1 MPHSYTFFK
10 QEVKEWIKANIPTTK
25 KIIDVGAGEG
35 TYANLLKGC
44 GYNIDAVEVWTPYI
58 EEFKLWELYGT
69 IYNCNICEFDFSDYD
84 FIILGDILEHLT
96 AEEGKKVI
104 SEIAIANKQCLVAI
118 PYMMEQDGDAIGN
131 PYETHHQSDLTKD
144 VMLERYPTLECIY
157 ANQYYG
163 YYVSK
168 KVLDRA
174 FVLYATAPY
183 FDTVSACVQS
193 LHQFSNYPIF
203 VYMLNSDLV
212 VPNAT
217 TIRWD
222 CDIEEIDYNY
232 KEQFYI
238 NRVDSRIYNILIQ
251 RPLIANDCLKY
262 ANIIVYVD
270 SDSIATPF
278 VDNIFEY
285 QITNYPLFTE
295 GIYDIVLLNGKADLE
310 IPICDF
316 LGLDYHECRKQRIKY
331 RQSGYFLY
339 NTNCLEFLE
348 EWANTCNHPAIKE
361 DFKTYAPYH
370 EETIA
375 NALLWKHNYLN
386 SLPLIYSNA
395 SLEQIYEIYND
406 IGFSGEPNNISTWF
420 KIPSI
425 KDNLLFLHG
434 EKRKDVMLEMIK
446 TLKNLQF
453 EWKDKPIKVL
463 FLMPHTSTGGM
474 PSFVYKR
481 MESLIKYTNVE
492 VFAAEYE
499 NYGKIFN
506 VFRNKIID
514 LLGDKFY
521 DISHNKA
528 SLVDILKAEK
538 IDIVHI
544 DGMAEELAHS
554 DLLNQLYDNDR
565 TWRVVETCHNSTF
578 IPNVSKRYFPD
589 MYAFCTP
596 YHEGIFK
603 DMNAEF
609 STIVFPIENNFPTT
623 QDKLDAKNK
632 LSLDTNLKHIV
643 NVGLWTSGKNQGEGL
658 EIAKKYSEMQFHFV
672 GNQAGNFQSY
682 WQPLMENVP
691 SNVTIWGERTDV
703 DTFMKAADVFMFN
716 SIVELNPIVLC
727 EAISYNLPIVARNL
741 AQYGLM
747 YNDYLYPIDSDL
759 RTIDKP
765 KKVYDDGNTSKKFAN
780 EHILAYQRV
789 IELKAK
795 KQKINIVQN
804 FNDGGFLEI
813 KGESNS
819 KFLVEFFDENLKSC
833 YKNTIN
839 SNCWVRLNRKYFTKW
854 TAKVWENDKLIY
866 ENTLDLT
873 SKRVYI
879 GFESSSLGDTIAWM
893 PYCLEFQN
901 KHNCKLIV
909 STFHN
914 KLFDYPEIEFINPN
928 TNLSNIYAT
937 YRVGWF
943 YDSSKEPKL
952 PNTVN
957 LQECATNIL
966 GLEYKEIAP
975 KLKYDKGVNKY
986 GKYVTI
992 ATNSTSGCKFWTR
1005 EGWQELINYLHNK
1018 GYKVINTSKE
1028 NNPFDNC
1035 SKIDDISIENTISV
1049 IHHSKLFIGLSSG
1062 LSWLSWAIGTKV
1074 VMISNFTLP
1083 KHEFQSN
1090 CIRITNDKVCNGC
1103 WNNPNFKFDKGDWDW
1118 CPIWK
1123 NTFKHFECHKSITAK
1138 DIIQKISHLID

>member
-10 QEVKEWIKANIPTTK
+10 PEVKEWIKANIPTDK
-25 KIIDVGAGEG
+25 KILDVGAGEG
-35 TYANLLKGC
+35 TYATLLKGC

-58 EEFKLWELYGT
+58 NEFKLWELYGT
-69 IYNCNICEFDFSDYD
+69 IHSADIREFDFSAYD

-104 SEIAIANKQCLVAI
+104 SDIAIARKQCLVAV
-118 PYMMEQDGDAIGN
+118 PYMMPQDGDAIGN
-131 PYETHHQSDLTKD
+131 PYETHLQSDLTKA

-168 KVLDRA
+168 KILDKA
-174 FVLYATAPY
+174 FVLYATEPY

-193 LHQFSNYPIF
+193 LHEFSKYPIF

-217 TIRWD
+217 TIRWN
-222 CDIEEIDYNY
+222 CDIEEINYNS

-238 NRVDSRIYNILIQ
+238 NRVDDKIYNILIQ
-251 RPLIANDCLKY
+251 RPLIAKDCLKFSNLL
-262 ANIIVYVD
+262 AYVD

-278 VDNIFEY
+278 VDNIFNYEV
-285 QITNYPLFTE
+285 TNYPLFTE
-295 GIYDIVLLNGKADLE
+295 SIYDILLLNGKADLE

-316 LGLDYHECRKQRIKY
+316 LGIDYHECRKQRPQY

-339 NTNCLEFLE
+339 NTNCSQFLE
-348 EWANTCNHPAIKE
+348 LWTETCNHPTIKA
-361 DFKTYAPYH
+361 DFKKYAPYH

-375 NALLWKHNYLN
+375 NGLLWKNNYLD
-386 SLPLIYSNA
+386 SLPLIYCNA
-395 SLEQIYEIYND
+395 SLDKIYDIYNE
-406 IGFSGEPNNISTWF
+406 IGFSGEPNNISMWF
-420 KIPSI
+420 KIPD
-425 KDNLLFLHG
+425 KKENLLFLHG

-453 EWKDKPIKVL
+453 DWKDKRIKVL

-481 MESLIKYTNVE
+481 MQSLLKYTNVE

-499 NYGKIFN
+499 NYGKLFD

-521 DISHNKA
+521 DISQNKA
-528 SLVDILKAEK
+528 SLIDILKAQK

-544 DGMAEELAHS
+544 DGMAEELPQGAE
-554 DLLNQLYDNDR
+554 LKQLYDNNR
-565 TWRVVETCHNSTF
+565 RWRITETCHNSTF
-578 IPNVSKRYFPD
+578 KPNSSKRYFPD
-589 MYAFCTP
+589 MYSFCTP
-596 YHEGIFK
+596 YHEDIFK
-603 DMNAEF
+603 DMDAQF
-609 STIVFPIENNFPTT
+609 STIVFPIENNSPTN

-632 LSLDTNLKHIV
+632 LSLDTNVKHIL
-643 NVGLWTSGKNQGEGL
+643 NVGLWTAGKNQGEGL
-658 EIAKKYSEMQFHFV
+658 EIAKKYPEMQFHFV

-682 WQPLMENVP
+682 WQPLMKNLP
-691 SNVTIWGERTDV
+691 TNVTIWGERSDV
-703 DTFMKAADVFMFN
+703 DTFMKAADIFMFN
-716 SIVELNPIVLC
+716 SLIELNPIVLC
-727 EAISYNLPIVARNL
+727 EAISYNLPIIARNL
-741 AQYGLM
+741 KQYGSM
-747 YNDYLYPIDSDL
+747 YEDYLYPIDTDL
-759 RTIDKP
+759 TIINKA
-765 KKVYDDGNTSKKFAN
+765 KKVYDEGNTSKEFAN
-780 EHILAYQRV
+780 EHILAYKKLL
-789 IELKAK
+789 EHPTK
-795 KQKINIVQN
+795 KQTISITQN
-804 FNDGGFLEI
+804 FCDGGFLEI
-813 KGESNS
+813 LGVSNS
-819 KFLVEFFDENLKSC
+819 EFTIEFLDENLKSG
-833 YKNTIN
+833 YKNTIK
-839 SNCWVRLNRKYFTKW
+839 SNCWVKVNRQYYTKW
-854 TAKVWENDKLIY
+854 TAKVWENNKLIY
-866 ENTLDLT
+866 ENTLDLS

-879 GFESSSLGDTIAWM
+879 SFESSSLGDTIAWM
-893 PYCLEFQN
+893 PYCLEFQK

-914 KLFDYPEIEFINPN
+914 KLFDYPEIEFVNPN
-928 TNLSNIYAT
+928 GSLSDIYAT
-937 YRVGWF
+937 YRIGWF
-943 YDSSKEPKL
+943 YDNTKEPKL

-957 LQECATNIL
+957 LQECAANIL

-975 KLKYDKGVNKY
+975 KLKYDIGVNQY

-992 ATNSTSGCKFWTR
+992 ATNSTAGCKFWTR
-1005 EGWQELINYLHNK
+1005 EGWQELINYFHK
-1018 GYKVINTSKE
+1018 EGYKVINVSKE

-1083 KHEFQSN
+1083 EHEFQSN
-1090 CIRITNDKVCNGC
+1090 CIRITNNQVCNGC

-1123 NTFKHFECHKSITAK
+1123 NTPRHFECHKLITAPMIIEKIK
-1138 DIIQKISHLID
+1138 DLL

>member
-1 MPHSYTFFK
+1 MPHSYTFYK
-10 QEVKEWIKANIPTTK
+10 AEVKDWIKANIPTSTK
-25 KIIDVGAGEG
+25 ILDVGAGEG

-44 GYNIDAVEVWTPYI
+44 GYNIDAVEVWKPYI
-58 EEFKLWELYGT
+58 EEFKLSELYGT
-69 IYNCNICEFDFSDYD
+69 IYNSDIREFDYSDYD

-104 SEIAIANKQCLVAI
+104 SDIAIAKKQCLVAV
-118 PYMMEQDGDAIGN
+118 PYLMQQDGDSIGN
-131 PYETHHQSDLTKD
+131 PYETHHQIDLTKN

-168 KVLDRA
+168 KVLDKA

-183 FDTVSACVQS
+183 FSTVSACVQS
-193 LHQFSNYPIF
+193 LHNFSKYPIF
-203 VYMLNSDLV
+203 VYMLNSGLV
-212 VPNAT
+212 VPHAT

-222 CDIEEIDYNY
+222 CDIEEINYNS

-251 RPLIANDCLKY
+251 RPLIAKDCLKY
-262 ANIIVYVD
+262 ANLIAYVD

-278 VDNIFEY
+278 VDNIFDY
-285 QITNYPLFTE
+285 QIENYPLFTE
-295 GIYDIVLLNGKADLE
+295 GVHHKMLLYGKSDLE
-310 IPICDF
+310 IPICNF
-316 LGLDYHECRKQRIKY
+316 LGIDYYKCRKQRPQY
-331 RQSGYFLY
+331 RQTGYFLY
-339 NTNCLEFLE
+339 NSNCTEFLV
-348 EWANTCNHPAIKE
+348 EWAETCNHPTIKS

-375 NALLWKHNYLN
+375 NGLLWKHNYLK

-395 SLEQIYEIYND
+395 SLDNIFEIYND
-406 IGFSGEPNNISTWF
+406 IGFTGKPNNISMWF

-425 KDNLLFLHG
+425 KENLLFLHG
-434 EKRKDVMLEMIK
+434 EKREDVMLEMIK
-446 TLKNLQF
+446 VLRDLQLK
-453 EWKDKPIKVL
+453 EKRMKIL

-474 PSFVYKR
+474 PSFVFKR
-481 MESLIKYTNVE
+481 IQSLLKYTNTE
-492 VFAAEYE
+492 VFVAEYE
-499 NYGKIFN
+499 NYGKLFD
-506 VFRNKIID
+506 VFRNKIIN
-514 LLGDKFY
+514 LLADKFF
-521 DISHNKA
+521 DISQNKS
-528 SLVDILKAEK
+528 SLIDILKSK
-538 IDIVHI
+538 NIDIVHI

-554 DLLNQLYDNDR
+554 DLLKQLYDNDR

-596 YHEGIFK
+596 YHEDIFK
-603 DMNAEF
+603 DMDAEF
-609 STIVFPIENNFPTT
+609 STIVFPIENNFPTAE
-623 QDKLDAKNK
+623 DKLNAKNK

-658 EIAKKYSEMQFHFV
+658 EIAKNYPEMQFHFV
-672 GNQAGNFQSY
+672 GNQAGNFQAY
-682 WQPLMENVP
+682 WQPLMQNVP

-703 DTFMKAADVFMFN
+703 DTFMVAADVFMFN

-727 EAISYNLPIVARNL
+727 EAISYNLPIIARNL
-741 AQYGLM
+741 PQYGKM
-747 YNDYLYPIDSDL
+747 YDDYLYPIDSDL
-759 RTIDKP
+759 RTIQKP
-765 KKVYDDGNTSKKFAN
+765 KKVYVDENTSKDFAN
-780 EHILAYQRV
+780 EHILAYERV
-789 IELKAK
+789 IELPAK
-795 KQKINIVQN
+795 KQKINIIQN
-804 FNDGGFLEI
+804 FNDGAFLEI

-839 SNCWVRLNRKYFTKW
+839 SNCWVRVHRKYFTKW
-854 TAKVWENDKLIY
+854 NAKVWENDELIF

-873 SKRVYI
+873 SKKVHI
-879 GFESSSLGDTIAWM
+879 IFESSSLGDTIAWM
-893 PYCLEFQN
+893 PYCLQFQ
-901 KHNCKLIV
+901 KKQNCKLIV
-909 STFHN
+909 STFYN
-914 KLFDYPEIEFINPN
+914 KIFDYPEIEFIEPN
-928 TNLSNIYAT
+928 SNLTDVYAT
-937 YRVGWF
+937 YRLGWF

-952 PNTVN
+952 PNTVT

-966 GLEYKEIAP
+966 GLEYKEIIP
-975 KLKYDKGVNKY
+975 KLKYDVGDNKY

-1005 EGWQELINYLHNK
+1005 EGWQELINYLHDK

-1049 IHHSKLFIGLSSG
+1049 IHHSELFIGLSSG

-1083 KHEFQSN
+1083 DHEFQSN
-1090 CIRITNDKVCNGC
+1090 CIRITNDRVCNGC
-1103 WNNPNFKFDKGDWDW
+1103 WSNPNFKFDKGDWDW

-1123 NTFKHFECHKSITAK
+1123 NTPKHFECHKSITAK
-1138 DIIQKISHLID
+1138 DIITKISYII